1 MGMLK
6 IMKNSVGTVAK
17 KLSNM
22 SLVEGLR
29 RSWSMGGWY
38 RAAGV
43 KGGVEI
49 QQWTGKDVF
58 LTIFNKMQL
67 KTILQKRKP
76 M

>member
-1 MGMLK
+1 MGKLK
-6 IMKNSVGTVAK
+6 IMKKSVGIIAK
-17 KLSNM
+17 KRSNM
-22 SLVEGLR
+22 SLDVGLR

-38 RAAGV
+38 RAARV

-67 KTILQKRKP
+67 KTILQNRKP
-76 M
+76 L